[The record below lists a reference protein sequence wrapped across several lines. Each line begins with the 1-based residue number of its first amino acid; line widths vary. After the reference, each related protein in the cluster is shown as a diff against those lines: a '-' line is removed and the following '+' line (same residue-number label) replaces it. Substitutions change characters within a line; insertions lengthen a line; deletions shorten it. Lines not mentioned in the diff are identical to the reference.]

1 MSKSTLSQVLAAFED
16 NSKPM
21 TLAQIARE
29 LDVSAARL
37 EGMIQY
43 WVRKGK
49 LREVVS
55 FSDCGTCG
63 RGPGDCPFTV
73 ELPRSYELV
82 TDNGLTI
89 PLPPVGTFCKHHEN

>member
-1 MSKSTLSQVLAAFED
+1 MSKSTLGQVLAAFED

-21 TLAQIARE
+21 TLAQIARD

-43 WVRKGK
+43 WVRKGR

-82 TDNGLTI
+82 TEDSLTI
-89 PLPPVGTFCKHHEN
+89 PLTAAGGFCNHRE